1 MPIPPYLL
9 AKYVGTPGAKSAPP
23 VPAKTVPAKTPPMKA
38 KANMPETPSQK
49 AENATILGKILKAN
63 GIDPKTTATIL
74 SQFKAQD
81 Q

>member
-9 AKYVGTPGAKSAPP
+9 AKYVGTPGAKSA
-23 VPAKTVPAKTPPMKA
+23 PMKA

-63 GIDPKTTATIL
+63 GIDPKTAAAIL
-74 SQFKAQD
+74 SQFRAQD